1 MGGRWY
7 CYDALLVSLTSGSG
21 AFIGHGWYKRD
32 VRICLQNILIS
43 VKQCNVYDW
52 EPVSGHPQTLHKP
65 TQNPSHCLA
74 AR

>member
-43 VKQCNVYDW
+43 VKQCNVFDR
-52 EPVSGHPQTLHKP
+52 ETVSG
-65 TQNPSHCLA
+65 
-74 AR
+74 